1 MRLICS
7 EADRRFVWL
16 PVGADPTIATA
27 HAHGL
32 LKPHPAARRCMGA
45 VADRVRL
52 RPAFETPP
60 VVYGPGLV
68 AAPRLAEPAWRVAET
83 DLESARGFRHPGGER
98 ATGIGGGSCA
108 QPDRTALGQTERGGR
123 VNGPETFTG
132 PPDDG
137 PTVFAAAPARVTLA
151 RGRARFP
158 DVDPGEHLPGS
169 TVHTF
174 LSHDVVAHATADAI
188 LAGMHRRCEELS
200 NPGVLASHEGFA
212 DLVTRTRPFALPE
225 IVERELARKRGALV
239 AETTLGNLAVGFG
252 RGAVG
257 RRSTMSEAIGSFDD
271 AGVWHR
277 LTPDPA
283 AYKRSLEPHARGAN
297 LVAAVLDAS
306 LVTYQARSTE
316 LIRLATEGSGVLP
329 AGAPHPTPLKR
340 LADEAAK
347 SAHHVSRLAIRALD
361 DLPPVDE
368 TFGELLRALVTAYYD
383 LVPKNRYSHRVAFL
397 ESFRR
402 CGLVLRDLPT
412 LSVDTLRWNGAV
424 LVGAK
429 YPWSM

>member
-1 MRLICS
+1 
-7 EADRRFVWL
+7 
-16 PVGADPTIATA
+16 
-27 HAHGL
+27 
-32 LKPHPAARRCMGA
+32 
-45 VADRVRL
+45 
-52 RPAFETPP
+52 
-60 VVYGPGLV
+60 
-68 AAPRLAEPAWRVAET
+68 
-83 DLESARGFRHPGGER
+83 
-98 ATGIGGGSCA
+98 
-108 QPDRTALGQTERGGR
+108 
-123 VNGPETFTG
+123 
-132 PPDDG
+132 
-137 PTVFAAAPARVTLA
+137 
-151 RGRARFP
+151 
-158 DVDPGEHLPGS
+158 
-169 TVHTF
+169 
-174 LSHDVVAHATADAI
+174 
-188 LAGMHRRCEELS
+188 
-200 NPGVLASHEGFA
+200 
-212 DLVTRTRPFALPE
+212 
-225 IVERELARKRGALV
+225 
-239 AETTLGNLAVGFG
+239 
-252 RGAVG
+252 
-257 RRSTMSEAIGSFDD
+257 MSEAIGSFDD